1 MDLGMRG
8 RVALVTGGGG
18 GIGREVATT
27 LAREGVAV
35 VVADLRPEATRET
48 VLAVEA
54 AGGKAIAID
63 IDVTDDASV
72 RAAAAS
78 ASAWHGVIDVLVN
91 AAGIYRVGSFAEVTV
106 DAWDLMHDVNLRGTF
121 LACQAVLPG
130 MVARGRGAI
139 INMASISGR
148 TRSTLAA
155 PSYVASKAGVIGLT
169 MSLAMQ
175 VAHSGVRVNAVAPG
189 PTETDMIFG
198 LPDEMQARVLSTIP
212 IGRFATTAEVA
223 AAIAFLAS
231 DLSGST
237 TGETLNVNG
246 GAFMV

>member
-18 GIGREVATT
+18 GIGRAVATV

-35 VVADLRPEATRET
+35 VVADLRPDATRDT
-48 VLAVEA
+48 VDAVTA
-54 AGGKAIAID
+54 TGADAVAVAL
-63 IDVTDDASV
+63 DVTDDASV
-72 RAAAAS
+72 RAAVATAE
-78 ASAWHGVIDVLVN
+78 AWRGHVDILVN
-91 AAGIYRVGSFAEVTV
+91 AAGIYRVGTYAEVTTA
-106 DAWDLMHDVNLRGTF
+106 AWDLVHDVNLRGTF

-130 MVARGRGAI
+130 MTGRRRGAI
-139 INMASISGR
+139 VNLASISGR
-148 TRSTLAA
+148 TRATLAA

-175 VAHSGVRVNAVAPG
+175 VASHGVRVNAVAPG
-189 PTETDMIFG
+189 PTETDMILG
-198 LPDEMQARVLSTIP
+198 LPEEMQARVLATIP
-212 IGRFATTAEVA
+212 TGRFATTAEVA
-223 AAIAFLAS
+223 SAIAFLAS